1 MNTTT
6 EFCIFELIYV
16 PNFSLN
22 WQVWFFGP
30 YLPKKS
36 VSGLKQ
42 NSATEF
48 CLFELVYVPNFSLNW
63 QFWFFGQSLP
73 KRGNSSQKWKKWNH
87 HWILHFQISLATK
100 FQLKLTSLIFWT
112 KFAQNGCFWWSKR
125 ERLNSAIEFCI
136 FELGPIFQF
145 KLTILIFWI
154 KFAQKGNSSQ
164 KQKKWT
170 TTVNSACSNQSRC
183 EILA

>member
-1 MNTTT
+1 MAFVYQKGFFGYKTEKMNTTI
-6 EFCIFELIYV
+6 EFCISELIYV
-16 PNFSLN
+16 LNFSLN

-42 NSATEF
+42 N
-48 CLFELVYVPNFSLNW
+48 
-63 QFWFFGQSLP
+63 
-73 KRGNSSQKWKKWNH
+73 KWNH

-112 KFAQNGCFWWSKR
+112 KFAQNGCFWSKR
-125 ERLNSAIEFCI
+125 ERLNSATEFCI